1 MSCRTSTKGLLV
13 PAVHFSKLLMWEMYW
28 WAHELNMFQI
38 ITKLFPAYEIFNT
51 RNIPTI
57 QAKSPQTLFLTIHN
71 PLVNG
76 RPSRKLL
83 SRRETKFSNVLY
95 AFFLIFLL
103 DVILFHMFWCFLG
116 YHWTSLIRLVKRA
129 NCKPM
134 RSNQGDR
141 RLSVTRLHNNSP
153 SYLSSPRVCASN
165 FFETRTTP
173 RGRQFKW
180 FWSRLSWMF
189 SYLSK
194 RKLRV

>member
-1 MSCRTSTKGLLV
+1 MTCSYYEIICEVFEPQKWRSRVKLADMSCRTSTKGLLV

-83 SRRETKFSNVLY
+83 SSRETTFSNVLY
-95 AFFLIFLL
+95 AFFLIFCLMLFCFICFDASVVIIELL
-103 DVILFHMFWCFLG
+103 
-116 YHWTSLIRLVKRA
+116 
-129 NCKPM
+129 
-134 RSNQGDR
+134 
-141 RLSVTRLHNNSP
+141 
-153 SYLSSPRVCASN
+153 
-165 FFETRTTP
+165 
-173 RGRQFKW
+173 
-180 FWSRLSWMF
+180 WSGL
-189 SYLSK
+189 
-194 RKLRV
+194 